1 MTPSES
7 KLGPPDLREEEETK
21 SGKRRGDMKS
31 RNGSVNV
38 HVNVSVRR
46 KGSESWM
53 RLGNRR
59 GWLRDEGS
67 SDKSQS
73 CSRKEIA

>member
-1 MTPSES
+1 
-7 KLGPPDLREEEETK
+7 
-21 SGKRRGDMKS
+21 MKS

-38 HVNVSVRR
+38 HVNVSVRC
-46 KGSESWM
+46 KGSGSWM

-67 SDKSQS
+67 SDESQS
-73 CSRKEIA
+73 CSRKEIV